1 MALNKGKQFELK
13 FKEDFLKTVPG
24 STIDRLYDT
33 TSGFRAVSN
42 ICDFIGYSFPN
53 EFYLECKSTLNNV
66 FSLVKLT
73 QYDKLVQKVGIKG
86 VRVGVIIW
94 FIAHDRVVYVPI
106 SEVTKMKDDGKK
118 SVNIK
123 MLADKSYNIIEIPST
138 KKRVFMDSDYSCL
151 KSLKEGE

>member
-94 FIAHDRVVYVPI
+94 FIAHDKVVYVPI
-106 SEVTKMKDDGKK
+106 SEITKMKEDGKK

-151 KSLKEGE
+151 KNLKDGE

>member
-53 EFYLECKSTLNNV
+53 EFYLECKSILGNTFPLIN
-66 FSLVKLT
+66 LK

-94 FIAHDRVVYVPI
+94 FIDHDKVVYVPI
-106 SEVTKMKDDGKK
+106 SEVTKMKEDGKK

-123 MLADKSYNIIEIPST
+123 MLTDKSYNIIEIPST

-151 KSLKEGE
+151 KNLKDGE